1 MFGFGTKEAGA
12 ELFDSKGE
20 EKVMKIGVIEAER
33 TLSYILANE
42 QRSAIKWMKRTVW
55 GLFHAATLSFAI
67 VTLLS
72 IVHPHH
78 SVASTVSS
86 TSAVPT
92 RAATTFSADGNSA
105 DPNKVL
111 ALVNNLRTENNLA
124 PLAGDPLLTK
134 LAEARADDMVNRQY
148 YAHKNPDGKIFF
160 DLMAESGYATQY
172 ACENLSLEP
181 SKQESA
187 SYDSWLTSTH
197 GHKECMLRTEVTR
210 AGYASRKMYDIPT
223 SKGMT
228 AYYLVV
234 AIHAT
239 DN

>member
-1 MFGFGTKEAGA
+1 
-12 ELFDSKGE
+12 
-20 EKVMKIGVIEAER
+20 
-33 TLSYILANE
+33 
-42 QRSAIKWMKRTVW
+42 
-55 GLFHAATLSFAI
+55 
-67 VTLLS
+67 
-72 IVHPHH
+72 
-78 SVASTVSS
+78 
-86 TSAVPT
+86 
-92 RAATTFSADGNSA
+92 
-105 DPNKVL
+105 
-111 ALVNNLRTENNLA
+111 
-124 PLAGDPLLTK
+124 
-134 LAEARADDMVNRQY
+134 MVNRQY

-160 DLMAESGYATQY
+160 DLMAEGGYATQY